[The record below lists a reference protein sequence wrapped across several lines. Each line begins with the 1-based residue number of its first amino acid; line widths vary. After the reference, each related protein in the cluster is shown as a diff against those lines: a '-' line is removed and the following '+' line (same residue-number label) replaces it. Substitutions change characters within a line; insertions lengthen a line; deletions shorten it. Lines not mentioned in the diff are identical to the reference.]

1 MEEYESQTEHV
12 EEELHHHAHST
23 GERWVLG
30 VALSSAILAAL
41 AAVSA
46 LLSGHHANEAMLE
59 QLKASD
65 QWAYYQAKGVK
76 ASVLS
81 SKMELLAALGK
92 ETLDKDREKL
102 AEYAKEQQ
110 EISAD
115 AKKEQESSAEHMR
128 HHVVL
133 SRGVTMF
140 QVAIAVGAISVL
152 ARRPAFWYVSMV
164 FGVVGVFFLVR
175 GVLHLA

>member
-12 EEELHHHAHST
+12 EEELHHHAHAAR
-23 GERWVLG
+23 ERWVLG
-30 VALSSAILAAL
+30 VALSSAILAAM

-46 LLSGHHANEAMLE
+46 LLSGHHANEAMID

-65 QWAYYQAKGVK
+65 QWSYYQAKGVK
-76 ASVLS
+76 AGVLS
-81 SKMELLAALGK
+81 SKMELLSALGK
-92 ETLDKDREKL
+92 ETSDKDREKL
-102 AEYAKEQQ
+102 AEYAREQQ
-110 EISAD
+110 EILAD

-133 SRGVTMF
+133 SRAVTMF

-152 ARRPAFWYVSMV
+152 ARQSAFWYVSMA
-164 FGVVGVFFLVR
+164 FGVFGVFFLVR
-175 GVLHLA
+175 GLLHLA